1 GSSAPG
7 IDYSE
12 DAEATA
18 GYGNLHAFVDGTALA
33 NTGVNSEGNGNAIAS
48 ALASWDDSVLV
59 SVPSRSNNA
68 RITFHT
74 SLMVHGTL
82 GASASA
88 SPAELEVIIPC
99 TPTGICVHQ
108 SMSGGSAGATV
119 TARVN
124 NKFGVTA
131 SGLRFEDST
140 GFDQENDLPAVIP

>member
-1 GSSAPG
+1 SALNCVASKVSVNYVLQGTTCPTCGIFDPTRLSAADQDTNSTGNVSLKDTLGSSAPG

-88 SPAELEVIIPC
+88 SPAELE
-99 TPTGICVHQ
+99 
-108 SMSGGSAGATV
+108 
-119 TARVN
+119 
-124 NKFGVTA
+124 
-131 SGLRFEDST
+131 
-140 GFDQENDLPAVIP
+140 